1 MLVRRIPI
9 WLLFAFLPALTF
21 AQGHRGTS
29 EPPLNSALLELPST
43 QPADSILAYTGF
55 SVSYN
60 SDQLIPKWVAY
71 ELTAEELDGNVPRAR
86 SFSMD
91 VGYKGRQAMRED
103 YSNTGWDKGH
113 MAPSADMKWSQTAMS
128 ESFYLTNVC
137 PQNPDLNGRD

>member
-9 WLLFAFLPALTF
+9 WLLFAFLPAVTF

-29 EPPLNSALLELPST
+29 EPPLNPAILELQSI

-71 ELTAEELDGNVPRAR
+71 ELTAEELDGNVSRAR

-91 VGYKGRQAMRED
+91 LGYKGRQAMRED
-103 YSNTGWDKGH
+103 YSNTGW
-113 MAPSADMKWSQTAMS
+113 
-128 ESFYLTNVC
+128 EIF
-137 PQNPDLNGRD
+137 GRLLAKLAVFASSLLDHLQATRSMVGDSPVGAGE